1 MKYKAPFNYELSS
14 QKSSF
19 SDKNFSNLKQK
30 FSTVLSSK
38 LLLSKFPSFLVFLI
52 FGTIFAF
59 DQSTLATVYFNCK
72 AINEVQDDSCQNFT
86 ESTFLSENTV
96 SNNTVS
102 ENTEVVLSGQELTI
116 ESVNFYSPFQVQ
128 TLAQQNEKINN
139 FTAHS
144 DGESIHHKLDDIS
157 DQKDS
162 SFSIYSQSSK
172 DLLENNN
179 LLEPTE
185 NSPQILGQEDRIDA
199 NDNLSESNNND
210 PELGT
215 LLLQEIEP
223 TVNSKKEKPLFY
235 LIGNFGYM
243 RSNNIFSGINPVDDN
258 LFRTGVTLLTLP
270 SLSDQTSIIA
280 SVGGNFVSY
289 ADQSIFDYDQ
299 LNLNLGIIHNFD
311 DNFSG
316 QFGWKNRYLFD
327 GNNGSQFL
335 NDHSLYLGI
344 NYEKPLTEDLTL
356 NTGYDLQGNFSNPAS
371 RSQIINSFNLGVDYQ
386 IIPDLKAGLNY
397 QLALSNFTEQDRS
410 DTYHEL
416 MGTLRYSLSP
426 NTSLEMFLGHS
437 FGDSSNSFIDY
448 DGLIFGLGI
457 NVYLF

>member
-1 MKYKAPFNYELSS
+1 MKYKAPLIYKLLCQDQAFP
-14 QKSSF
+14 
-19 SDKNFSNLKQK
+19 DKNFSDLKRK

-38 LLLSKFPSFLVFLI
+38 FLFLKFPSFFAFLI
-52 FGTIFAF
+52 FVTIFAF

-72 AINEVQDDSCQNFT
+72 AINQVEDDSCQNFT
-86 ESTFLSENTV
+86 ESTYLSENTV
-96 SNNTVS
+96 NNNTVS
-102 ENTEVVLSGQELTI
+102 ENTEVVLSEAELMI
-116 ESVNFYSPFQVQ
+116 ESDQFNAPVQVQ
-128 TLAQQNEKINN
+128 TLREQREQIKD
-139 FTAHS
+139 FTDNS
-144 DGESIHHKLDDIS
+144 PLELIHKNLDDNS
-157 DQKDS
+157 PKKDS
-162 SFSIYSQSSK
+162 LFRISPQRSNEVV
-172 DLLENNN
+172 ENNN
-179 LLEPTE
+179 LSDQAE
-185 NSPQILGQEDRIDA
+185 NSPQILVQEDRIDA
-199 NDNLSESNNND
+199 NDNLSESNSND

-223 TVNSKKEKPLFY
+223 TVSSKKEKPLFY

-258 LFRTGVTLLTLP
+258 LFRTGVTLLALP
-270 SLSDQTSIIA
+270 SLSDQTSILA

-289 ADQSIFDYDQ
+289 ADQSAFDYDQ
-299 LNLNLGIIHNFD
+299 LNLNLGIIHKFD

-327 GNNGSQFL
+327 GNNGTQFL
-335 NDHSLYLGI
+335 NDNSLYVGI
-344 NYEKPLTEDLTL
+344 NYKNPLTEDLTL
-356 NTGYDLQGNFSNPAS
+356 NTGYQLQSNFSNPAS
-371 RSQIINSFNLGVDYQ
+371 RSQVINSLNIGLDYQ
-386 IIPDLKAGLNY
+386 IITDLKAGLNY

-437 FGDSSNSFIDY
+437 FGDSSQSFIDY